1 MLTTVLFVH
10 LTRIGIVTWNSDS
23 IADSSAISSRTS
35 VRRNIRM
42 YFNDFSERYTVDTG
56 FSIFETDTVAI
67 TDRWVYELG
76 DTVFLPEFE
85 VEIYGPSTK
94 LRVEQDSDRLGLY
107 HLTDAQK
114 ELTSL
119 QQRRTSAAADLL
131 RAKTN
136 YLFAIG
142 YNGEE

>member
-10 LTRIGIVTWNSDS
+10 LTRIGVVTWTSDNIS
-23 IADSSAISSRTS
+23 DASNISSRTS
-35 VRRNIRM
+35 VRRNVRM
-42 YFNDFSERYTVDTG
+42 YYNEFSERYTVDTG

-76 DTVFLPEFE
+76 DTVFLPEFD

-94 LRVEQDSDRLGLY
+94 LKVEQDSDRLGLY

-114 ELTSL
+114 ELMVRMRG
-119 QQRRTSAAADLL
+119 QQVPFRPSA
-131 RAKTN
+131 
-136 YLFAIG
+136 
-142 YNGEE
+142 

>member
-10 LTRIGIVTWNSDS
+10 LTRIGIVTWTSDNIS
-23 IADSSAISSRTS
+23 DASNISSRTS
-35 VRRNIRM
+35 VRRNVRM
-42 YFNDFSERYTVDTG
+42 YYNEFSERYTVDTG

-76 DTVFLPEFE
+76 DTVFLPEFD

-94 LRVEQDSDRLGLY
+94 LKVEQDSDRLGLY

-114 ELTSL
+114 ELMVRMRG
-119 QQRRTSAAADLL
+119 QQVPFRPSA
-131 RAKTN
+131 
-136 YLFAIG
+136 
-142 YNGEE
+142 